1 MNDQWEQ
8 ELAHLSAKNETNRET
23 KSERERFC
31 ADKRCSGGRNW
42 RQLANPYLRGYGRA
56 MNKTNRFLPA
66 RVLPVFALAGL
77 SLMGA
82 TANAA
87 GVDCKLKF
95 TMSGWSAIYKR
106 ADGTG
111 TVTCNNGQSM
121 HVKLSAR
128 GGGLSAGKSTIRN
141 GVGEFSSV
149 QSINDVLG
157 SYASAEAHAGAV
169 KSAQGQVVTK
179 GEISLALSGTG
190 EGWDLGIA
198 FGKFSIKKQ

>member
-1 MNDQWEQ
+1 
-8 ELAHLSAKNETNRET
+8 
-23 KSERERFC
+23 
-31 ADKRCSGGRNW
+31 
-42 RQLANPYLRGYGRA
+42 
-56 MNKTNRFLPA
+56 MNKAIRL
-66 RVLPVFALAGL
+66 LPVLALA
-77 SLMGA
+77 SLASIGT
-82 TANAA
+82 TAQA
-87 GVDCKLKF
+87 GSGSVDCKLKF

-111 TVTCNNGQSM
+111 TVSCNNGQSM
-121 HVKLSAR
+121 HVKLAAR

-141 GVGEFSSV
+141 GVGEFSGV

-190 EGWDLGIA
+190 DGWDLGIA
-198 FGKFSIKKQ
+198 FGKFTIKKQ